1 MILTD
6 FTEIIPS
13 RQLNKLYIL
22 LDIIFLISLLALLLI
37 KKRYVAVLFGIFGGI
52 LYFAVDYGIFYKVLE
67 TRVVS
72 GANPFW
78 FLLWLSMSYGFT
90 NFVWIWLWLDHDEN
104 LLEWS
109 VYIPIGWLA
118 VVLISANFGAPFGE
132 IAISRGTGSYHG
144 VMALIL
150 FLSYGIVIIHNMVV
164 KDKSEK
170 WPLVWMLLIGILV
183 QFSWEFILLIT
194 GIRATGFGPL
204 IVNSLLETNL
214 GIPIIYLI
222 YIFVTKKIFNKKCN
236 KA

>member
-1 MILTD
+1 MDLVVARPRRKFI
-6 FTEIIPS
+6 
-13 RQLNKLYIL
+13 RMVCLYS
-22 LDIIFLISLLALLLI
+22 D
-37 KKRYVAVLFGIFGGI
+37 
-52 LYFAVDYGIFYKVLE
+52 
-67 TRVVS
+67 
-72 GANPFW
+72 
-78 FLLWLSMSYGFT
+78 
-90 NFVWIWLWLDHDEN
+90 
-104 LLEWS
+104 
-109 VYIPIGWLA
+109 WLA
-118 VVLISANFGAPFGE
+118 SGCLDLANFGAPFGE

-150 FLSYGIVIIHNMVV
+150 FLSYGTVNIHNMMV

-170 WPLVWMLLIGILV
+170 WPLVWMLLIGVLV

-222 YIFVTKKIFNKKCN
+222 YIFVTKKIINKKCN